1 MKQSR
6 YHNIYFSWEIR
17 KYILNCILTVMSRP
31 EYVLIFCLQLLT
43 IDKIKHAERL
53 RGGGDVRG
61 SLNSSTLDW
70 GK

>member
-1 MKQSR
+1 
-6 YHNIYFSWEIR
+6 
-17 KYILNCILTVMSRP
+17 MSRP
-31 EYVLIFCLQLLT
+31 ENVHVLIFCLQLLT

-70 GK
+70 GKYIL